1 MDREVET
8 LEQLID
14 KVKTLAPIEK
24 VGDSSDEEEEDV
36 RGGVVN
42 CVSCGKDVS
51 SKLAIRHMESCF
63 NKFEAKTSYGS
74 LYKTHIEGYQMV
86 CDFYN
91 AQQGIPELNISISLI
106 VLIYSFIGTY
116 CKRLRVICPEHT
128 KDPQI
133 GENEVCGYPLTK

>member
-91 AQQGIPELNISISLI
+91 AQQGIQELNISISFI
-106 VLIYSFIGTY
+106 VLLFIGTY